1 MSQTGRAAHRVADDM
16 RLHRRERHVAVKLVV
31 HVLVQTC
38 SESISGSL
46 QEDCSTAED
55 RLRNSCSP
63 VEFGIN
69 EHHEY
74 VRLSI
79 DGNER
84 KRSSRRT
91 PCS

>member
-1 MSQTGRAAHRVADDM
+1 MGQTCLDLGAGRAAHRVADDM
-16 RLHRRERHVAVKLVV
+16 RLHRRERHVAVKVVV

-46 QEDCSTAED
+46 QEGCCTAED

-69 EHHEY
+69 NHHDY
-74 VRLSI
+74 VRL
-79 DGNER
+79 
-84 KRSSRRT
+84 
-91 PCS
+91 